1 MYRLVIILSFFILS
15 CNTVANTHKNNISIK
30 DIELDSVEKELLF
43 NEKLP
48 DEITDLFYLWFT
60 KNIKTTGINGKSTV
74 TVSNYN
80 EDATI
85 IDNGK
90 KIKISVDLKIQTI
103 KDSLPNKHTKNINVF
118 EEAKIEGDFSIND
131 FELLRKQAVVNLINR
146 ITDELSKG

>member
-48 DEITDLFYLWFT
+48 VEISDLFNLWFT

-80 EDATI
+80 ENETI
-85 IDNGK
+85 INNGK
-90 KIKISVDLKIQTI
+90 KIKISVDLKIQTL
-103 KDSLPNKHTKNINVF
+103 KDNLPNKHTKNINVF

-146 ITDELSKG
+146 ITDELSKS